1 MIELS
6 IYNPTSPAKAG
17 VGPNSKRVMLTS
29 AVKVWGVSASDGS
42 SINELLPSSVQTIE
56 SWASSLRYR
65 SSVAVD
71 YNRFTHAMATY
82 PVRSPDCRWFILRLQ
97 DNGLEPERAITS
109 IVVSVTLS
117 KTKVRAVGRRTSPPE
132 KATFFF
138 LARDK
143 ELPGTPQLNLDF
155 VPYTGVEPIM
165 LLQSKGFLLG
175 KEMAARFMP
184 VTSTEGLDNMFGFVI
199 DDPEDFFEFGIHGM
213 DLRHFLTEES
223 IFVNP
228 VSEEEKIVVVAASP
242 KKKRKLLLKKK

>member
-6 IYNPTSPAKAG
+6 IYNPTSPTKAG
-17 VGPNSKRVMLTS
+17 IGPNSKRVMLTS

-56 SWASSLRYR
+56 SWANSLRFR
-65 SSVAVD
+65 TAIAVD
-71 YNRFTHAMATY
+71 SNRYAAQNYTTLAPSSWY
-82 PVRSPDCRWFILRLQ
+82 QLRLQ
-97 DNGLEPERAITS
+97 DTGLSPERRMTS
-109 IVVSVTLS
+109 LVVSVTLS
-117 KTKVRAVGRRTSPPE
+117 KTKVRAVGRRTSPPD

-138 LARDK
+138 LAMDK
-143 ELPGTPQLNLDF
+143 ELHGTQLNLDF
-155 VPYTGVEPIM
+155 VPYMGMEPIL

-184 VTSTEGLDNMFGFVI
+184 VMDPNGLDAMFGFVI

-228 VSEEEKIVVVAASP
+228 ISEEEKIVVVATPP
-242 KKKRKLLLKKK
+242 KRKRKLLLKKK